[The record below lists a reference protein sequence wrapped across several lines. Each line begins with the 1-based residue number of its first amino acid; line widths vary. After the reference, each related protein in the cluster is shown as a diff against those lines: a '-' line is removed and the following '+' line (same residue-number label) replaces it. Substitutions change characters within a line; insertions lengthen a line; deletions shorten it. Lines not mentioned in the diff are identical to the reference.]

1 MASIEIHGVLNP
13 ASAVT
18 ELRLSDGTAVRLS
31 TAALLQSATAAPQ
44 ASASLDEPETGPAA
58 WTAGVDSAVGGNL
71 TIPIAEEQLHVGK
84 EVIETGKVRLRKTV
98 QEYETALDEMLAVR
112 SYDVE
117 RIVLNQPVESA
128 PATRQEGDTTI
139 YSLVEEQLVLTR
151 QLVLKEELR
160 VTRRDTERHD
170 TQPVT
175 LRREVLEIEREPL
188 GRDD

>member
-1 MASIEIHGVLNP
+1 MAVMEVRGVLDP

-31 TAALLQSATAAPQ
+31 TAALLQSAVPAPRPVV
-44 ASASLDEPETGPAA
+44 SPEEPETVPVE
-58 WTAGVDSAVGGNL
+58 WTAGLDPVADEAVV
-71 TIPIAEEQLHVGK
+71 IPIAEEQLHVGK
-84 EVIETGKVRLRKTV
+84 EVVETGKVRLRKTV

-128 PATRQEGDTTI
+128 PPTRQEGDTTI

-175 LRREVLEIEREPL
+175 LRREVLEVEREPL
-188 GRDD
+188 RRDR

>member
-1 MASIEIHGVLNP
+1 MAPIEIHGVLDP
-13 ASAVT
+13 TSAVT

-44 ASASLDEPETGPAA
+44 ASASPREPATGLAEWTTGLDPAV
-58 WTAGVDSAVGGNL
+58 AGGV

-98 QEYETALDEMLAVR
+98 QEYETALDEMLAIR

-170 TQPVT
+170 TQSVT

-188 GRDD
+188 GRER